1 MKIDP
6 NELRA
11 AADAHAKRLA
21 SPLWTPSEGEKDKS
35 WVDSLSSAASA
46 GPVLESASQPRP
58 KAQGSHQDEWV
69 PQSQPRLESLERA
82 LETLTDVVNRRPVDS
97 EAVPGWLEM
106 AAGNPHTY
114 DSPDPSRAS
123 VCARVLPPT
132 YERLRLIQRRI
143 GLRTTAGAW
152 EFLLRLGL
160 AAAERLPAR

>member
-11 AADAHAKRLA
+11 AADAHERRLA
-21 SPLWTPSEGEKDKS
+21 SPLWTSSEGEKDKS
-35 WVDSLSSAASA
+35 WVASLASA
-46 GPVLESASQPRP
+46 GPVLESAPRP
-58 KAQGSHQDEWV
+58 RPQPAAQGSYEEEWA
-69 PQSQPRLESLERA
+69 PESQPRLESIERA
-82 LETLTDVVNRRPVDS
+82 LETLTDVVNRRPLDR

-114 DSPDPSRAS
+114 DSPDPSRAT

-132 YERLRLIQRRI
+132 YERLRSIQRRL